1 MESPSVFVGIN
12 VSKAHLNIALHPSR
26 EERVLPHTATSTA
39 TLVTDLE
46 VIHPT
51 VIALESTGGD
61 VWPLTRALLKTMLP
75 VMTVSPSQIRNF
87 AVATGLLSQEAL
99 FYTVTGI
106 VEAHVLARFVSRL
119 RSAII
124 TYNGYD
130 HNFTPSE
137 KA

>member
-1 MESPSVFVGIN
+1 MATDEGFAQDYASGDDGKSFANPKFCSGNRIVKSRSP
-12 VSKAHLNIALHPSR
+12 
-26 EERVLPHTATSTA
+26 
-39 TLVTDLE
+39 
-46 VIHPT
+46 
-51 VIALESTGGD
+51 
-61 VWPLTRALLKTMLP
+61 
-75 VMTVSPSQIRNF
+75 
-87 AVATGLLSQEAL
+87 